1 MAVWSVPKLRTK
13 LLKFLEPVLDSPRTV
28 WVACV
33 IIYSINYVLVCM
45 RPKMAIDFGSTKWN
59 RCLVSGLPTNNPL
72 PGFGT
77 VKNSPGLH

>member
-13 LLKFLEPVLDSPRTV
+13 LLKFLEPVLDSPQTV
-28 WVACV
+28 WVSCV

-59 RCLVSGLPTNNPL
+59 RCLVSGLPTDNPL
-72 PGFGT
+72 LGFGT
-77 VKNSPGLH
+77 VKISPGLH